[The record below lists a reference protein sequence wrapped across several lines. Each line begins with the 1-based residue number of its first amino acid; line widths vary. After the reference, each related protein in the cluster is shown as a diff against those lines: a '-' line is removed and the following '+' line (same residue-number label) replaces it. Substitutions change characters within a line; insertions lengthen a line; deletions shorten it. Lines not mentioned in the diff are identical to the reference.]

1 MDQIWQAFYTGAGM
15 LWQALWALIFGYI
28 ISAGIQ
34 ILISREQMG
43 RALGDRGPKQA
54 GLAAFFGFISS
65 SCSFAAL
72 AASRSVL
79 VKGAHPAN
87 SLAFLISSTNLV
99 IELGIVLW
107 VLLGWRFTLANILL
121 GLLMVLYAYGL
132 TALWFPTRLAEEGK
146 RHAEKAQKAEGM
158 DMEHGTDGNWR
169 DKLTSREGW
178 RQIAHAFFMEWAM
191 VWKEILFGF
200 TIAGFISVFV
210 PQSFWDFL
218 FVGNSQDPGFWA
230 VVENAAV
237 APVVAFFTFI
247 GSMGNVPLAAML
259 WSKQVSFGG
268 VMSFLGA
275 DLVAATVVWIHAKYY
290 GWKYAGYLSLVMYLC
305 MVAAGVTVHY
315 LYELTGLMPTERPS
329 LQEMVRFAIDYTFFL
344 NLAFGAAAAW
354 LFYLHFSGGHGQRRQ
369 QEHRGQPAQGRA

>member
-1 MDQIWQAFYTGAGM
+1 MAT
-15 LWQALWALIFGYI
+15 
-28 ISAGIQ
+28 
-34 ILISREQMG
+34 
-43 RALGDRGPKQA
+43 
-54 GLAAFFGFISS
+54 FFGFISS

-132 TALWFPTRLAEEGK
+132 TALWFPSRLAEEGR

-158 DMEHGTDGNWR
+158 DMEHGMAGNWR

-218 FVGNSQDPGFWA
+218 FDRVPEILKESNDYSIETQPNPC
-230 VVENAAV
+230 NAQSICFCNPASYL
-237 APVVAFFTFI
+237 FF
-247 GSMGNVPLAAML
+247 NVCHL
-259 WSKQVSFGG
+259 S
-268 VMSFLGA
+268 
-275 DLVAATVVWIHAKYY
+275 TVRKF
-290 GWKYAGYLSLVMYLC
+290 SC
-305 MVAAGVTVHY
+305 MNTS
-315 LYELTGLMPTERPS
+315 R
-329 LQEMVRFAIDYTFFL
+329 ICK
-344 NLAFGAAAAW
+344 
-354 LFYLHFSGGHGQRRQ
+354 
-369 QEHRGQPAQGRA
+369 